1 MSIILHPVLKI
12 VGTGRGYLHGG
23 ADNGYP
29 CSSKVLIQD
38 SDFVVFFFFT
48 VSCHPFL
55 TRQYNIHLPL
65 HHPLTAT
72 SIAWRRHE
80 VEAEKKVLHSS

>member
-38 SDFVVFFFFT
+38 SDFVVFFFSQFLVIHFLPGNTTFT
-48 VSCHPFL
+48 FPF
-55 TRQYNIHLPL
+55 IIP
-65 HHPLTAT
+65 
-72 SIAWRRHE
+72 
-80 VEAEKKVLHSS
+80 

>member
-1 MSIILHPVLKI
+1 MV
-12 VGTGRGYLHGG
+12 
-23 ADNGYP
+23 
-29 CSSKVLIQD
+29 VLIMD
-38 SDFVVFFFFT
+38 TLALPKCLSKILILWVFFFT